1 MAGKPI
7 ESQISNSYLLYKG
20 SIILSSLEIQ
30 KSTMEENRDEMNY
43 LAQIKEILEKGKERT
58 DRTGVGTIAIFGMQA
73 RYDLRN
79 SE

>member
-1 MAGKPI
+1 
-7 ESQISNSYLLYKG
+7 
-20 SIILSSLEIQ
+20 
-30 KSTMEENRDEMNY
+30 MEENRDEMNY